1 MKKRTEKPRF
11 KRIIITEDTS
21 KLDKIENNVIFP
33 NTAIS
38 IGKISTCELTVTDTE
53 SMTIFIVLN
62 LQLFERNE
70 FILELKTII
79 PRIDKKEKITP
90 MLNR

>member
-33 NTAIS
+33 NTAI
-38 IGKISTCELTVTDTE
+38 
-53 SMTIFIVLN
+53 
-62 LQLFERNE
+62 
-70 FILELKTII
+70 
-79 PRIDKKEKITP
+79 
-90 MLNR
+90 